1 MLTTAPSLPTRR
13 ASGAYRLQ
21 GRNSILVTV
30 PLMPEP
36 RAAVILAAGKGL
48 RMRSARPKVLHEV
61 GGRAML
67 AWSVALARQVGA
79 MKIVVV
85 VAKGAAEVEA
95 AARALNCATVVQDP
109 LHGTGHAVRAAE
121 PALKGAKGQAVVLF
135 ADTPL
140 VRSETVARAFEALDA
155 GAGVAVV
162 GFEPEDPGGYGRLIL
177 GAKGG
182 LERIVEAA
190 DAAPDELAV
199 RLCNSGVVAA
209 RADEL
214 FALLA
219 EVTDDNAKVEYYL
232 TDIVAIARVRKR
244 FAAVVRAGADEVQ
257 GVNSRADLARAEA
270 AFQARARAAALDAGA
285 TLRAPETVF
294 LQHDTV
300 LGQDVVVEPY
310 VVFGP
315 AVTVEHGATI
325 RSFTHITESVVRARA
340 EVGPFAR
347 LRPGSDVGEGA
358 KVGNFVE
365 LKKTLLGAGA
375 KASHLS
381 YLGDTIVGAKANI
394 GAGTITCNYDGYAKH
409 PTVIGEGAFIG
420 SDTSLVAPVT
430 VGARAFTGAGSVITR
445 DVPDDALAVARG
457 DQREIAG
464 WSIRFRAKH
473 KGGAHGD

>member
-1 MLTTAPSLPTRR
+1 
-13 ASGAYRLQ
+13 
-21 GRNSILVTV
+21 
-30 PLMPEP
+30 MPEP

-48 RMRSARPKVLHEV
+48 RMRSARPKVLHDV
-61 GGRAML
+61 GGRSML
-67 AWSVALARQVGA
+67 AWSVALAHGVGA
-79 MKIVVV
+79 ETIVVV
-85 VAKGAAEVEA
+85 VAKGAADVEA
-95 AARALNCATVVQDP
+95 AAHALGCATAIQDAP
-109 LHGTGHAVRAAE
+109 LGTGHAVRAAAA
-121 PALKGAKGQAVVLF
+121 ALEGVRGQTVVLF

-140 VRSETVARAFEALDA
+140 VRTETVAKAFEALDA

-177 GAKGG
+177 DSKGG

-190 DAAPDELAV
+190 DAKPKERAV
-199 RLCNSGVVAA
+199 RLCNSGVLAA
-209 RADEL
+209 PTGEL
-214 FALLA
+214 LELLA
-219 EVTDDNAKVEYYL
+219 ELTDDNAKGEYYL
-232 TDIVAIARVRKR
+232 TDVVAKARARKR
-244 FAAVVRAGADEVQ
+244 PAAVVRAEADEVL
-257 GVNSRADLARAEA
+257 GVNSKADLARAEA
-270 AFQARARAAALDAGA
+270 AFQTRARAAALDAGA

-300 LGQDVVVEPY
+300 LGADAIVEPH

-315 AVTVEHGATI
+315 GVTVEAGAVV
-325 RSFTHITESVVRARA
+325 RSFTHVTESVIRARA

-365 LKKTLLGAGA
+365 LKKTKLGAGA

-394 GAGTITCNYDGYAKH
+394 GAGTITCNYDGFGKH
-409 PTVIGEGAFIG
+409 QTVIGEAAFIG

-430 VGARAFTGAGSVITR
+430 VGARAYTGAGSVITK
-445 DVPDDALAVARG
+445 DVPDDALAVTRG
-457 DQREIAG
+457 EQREIAG

-473 KGGAHGD
+473 KGGGHGD